1 MSASSK
7 GKYSMKAE
15 TDRSETIKR
24 LFLQDKPAEI
34 LISIANMN
42 LPYAS
47 RILKEV
53 DTTFAHAVKILSA
66 MEELGIIETEKSGR
80 IKNLKLTPHGE
91 ALAESL
97 KNFLAVCETDLDE
110 KEEKTKNIADR
121 TLSKLDQIYSE
132 EIEGKKR
139 LKHKDGVRISRRL
152 APYERELKRL
162 AKLSKA
168 EDDPSI
174 IKVEKKIKWIKREKE
189 KLMSS

>member
-1 MSASSK
+1 
-7 GKYSMKAE
+7 MKAE
-15 TDRSETIKR
+15 TDRAETIKR

-66 MEELGIIETEKSGR
+66 MEELGLIETEKSGR

-97 KNFLAVCETDLDE
+97 KHFFAVCETDLDE
-110 KEEKTKNIADR
+110 EEEKTKNIVDK

-139 LKHKDGVRISRRL
+139 LKQKDGVRISRRL

-162 AKLSKA
+162 AKISKA
-168 EDDPSI
+168 GDGPSI
-174 IKVEKKIKWIKREKE
+174 IEIEEKITWIKKE
-189 KLMSS
+189 KAKLMPS